1 MCGGGGWEL
10 LGPLTP
16 WASLRVWGERYDMA
30 WTNVS
35 LSFFPSCLTSH
46 PYLSL
51 MVATKGP
58 PTTACLFNREEPA
71 PSGHSE
77 MSQFHLQSGPRTFTG
92 GQPRGPGDGSLLVPF
107 RVGFLS
113 SQHGLF
119 LGKWKRDS
127 EAAGK
132 TLSCC

>member
-1 MCGGGGWEL
+1 M
-10 LGPLTP
+10 
-16 WASLRVWGERYDMA
+16 RYGFGQM
-30 WTNVS
+30 
-35 LSFFPSCLTSH
+35 FPFRSSPVLTSH
-46 PYLSL
+46 PYPSL
-51 MVATKGP
+51 MVATQGP
-58 PTTACLFNREEPA
+58 STTACLFNREEPA

-77 MSQFHLQSGPRTFTG
+77 MNRFHLQSGPRTFTG
-92 GQPRGPGDGSLLVPF
+92 GQPSGPGHGSLLVSF

-132 TLSCC
+132 MLSCCQAHGSGLLSPLLLWT